1 VPGTYSI
8 ITRCSGSVAPI
19 KFVDYPWTL
28 HVSAVVAGIPPVFTG
43 PISNQSQSVNFTF
56 DATGYATGQTSYTT
70 ASFLPTGITFS
81 AGIFTIDVALTGLG
95 IFSPFVVTYTN
106 ATGSTN
112 SNAFSITIIAAGGG
126 SSDFSD
132 ATLQRLLDPQGN
144 FTGIRII
151 TRNSPTDLTKIE
163 YYVIPHMLNRG
174 QSMWVEVFV
183 TDTAQQRADKII
195 AATTANTPPTW
206 PLPGN

>member
-1 VPGTYSI
+1 MPATN
-8 ITRCSGSVAPI
+8 VAREAKVDKLVTI
-19 KFVDYPWTL
+19 KEADLF
-28 HVSAVVAGIPPVFTG
+28 A
-43 PISNQSQSVNFTF
+43 
-56 DATGYATGQTSYTT
+56 
-70 ASFLPTGITFS
+70 
-81 AGIFTIDVALTGLG
+81 
-95 IFSPFVVTYTN
+95 
-106 ATGSTN
+106 
-112 SNAFSITIIAAGGG
+112 
-126 SSDFSD
+126 SDFSD